1 MRNDA
6 FYKTPFVLFLVL
18 VLGSSAI
25 SAFDYAG
32 DYVEKAS
39 AFISSVIAFLVISE
53 LLARSKGMSLF
64 SRKKIK
70 VIAFLYVVWLL
81 FEQGYPLY
89 IYRDQTLPEGYLLT
103 MSLQLAFNAFVA
115 KVLLN
120 DRF

>member
-1 MRNDA
+1 MRNDV

-25 SAFDYAG
+25 SAFDYLG

-39 AFISSVIAFLVISE
+39 AFISSVITFLVISE
-53 LLARSKGMSLF
+53 LLARSKGMSLL
-64 SRKKIK
+64 SREKIK
-70 VIAFLYVVWLL
+70 IIAFLYVFWLL
-81 FEQGYPLY
+81 FDQGYPLY
-89 IYRDQTLPEGYLLT
+89 IYRDQTLPEGYLFT
-103 MSLQLAFNAFVA
+103 MYLQLAFNVFVA